1 MVVLLPTI
9 CRVVTANYTQE
20 RSVNHCG
27 APLLRTSI
35 VAGRS
40 GKR

>member
-1 MVVLLPTI
+1 MGE
-9 CRVVTANYTQE
+9 TANYTQE
-20 RSVNHCG
+20 RSVNQRG
-27 APLLRTSI
+27 AQLVRTGI

>member
-1 MVVLLPTI
+1 
-9 CRVVTANYTQE
+9 VTSNYTQE
-20 RSVNHCG
+20 RSVNHRD
-27 APLLRTSI
+27 ARLLRIGI

>member
-1 MVVLLPTI
+1 MDGALTTV
-9 CRVVTANYTQE
+9 RMRSNYTQE
-20 RSVNHCG
+20 RSVSQSG
-27 APLLRTSI
+27 AQFLRTGI

>member
-1 MVVLLPTI
+1 VQS
-9 CRVVTANYTQE
+9 NYTQE
-20 RSVNHCG
+20 RSVNHRG
-27 APLLRTSI
+27 AQFLRTSI

>member
-1 MVVLLPTI
+1 MGE
-9 CRVVTANYTQE
+9 TADYTQE
-20 RSVNHCG
+20 RSVSRGG
-27 APLLRTSI
+27 AQLWRTSI